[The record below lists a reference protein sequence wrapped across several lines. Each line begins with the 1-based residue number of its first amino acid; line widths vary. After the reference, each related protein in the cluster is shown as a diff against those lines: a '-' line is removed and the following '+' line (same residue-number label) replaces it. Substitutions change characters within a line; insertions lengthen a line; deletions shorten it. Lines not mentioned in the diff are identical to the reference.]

1 MLALFF
7 TPNNEPPQR
16 ATAAILDSSCGFSM
30 SGMTN
35 EYHIPHSRRKAR

>member
-30 SGMTN
+30 SGTTHD
-35 EYHIPHSRRKAR
+35 YHIDHARRKSR

>member
-1 MLALFF
+1 MLALIV

-30 SGMTN
+30 SGTTDD
-35 EYHIPHSRRKAR
+35 YHIPHPRRKAR